1 MKSPLGFWA
10 EMAHGGRLG
19 RIDKTTQ
26 PCRYILLHSKK
37 EKFIL
42 YTIGGYGMEDQRRE
56 IILRLRRIEG
66 QVRGLVAMIERQEP
80 CQEILTQVAAI
91 TAAMKRVG
99 VAVLEAYMEECLA
112 KEEGGPADLKKTL
125 KELRT
130 AVSRYI
136 SSA

>member
-1 MKSPLGFWA
+1 
-10 EMAHGGRLG
+10 
-19 RIDKTTQ
+19 
-26 PCRYILLHSKK
+26 LHSKK
-37 EKFIL
+37 ERFIL

>member
-1 MKSPLGFWA
+1 MYSRKNGSI
-10 EMAHGGRLG
+10 M
-19 RIDKTTQ
+19 
-26 PCRYILLHSKK
+26 
-37 EKFIL
+37 
-42 YTIGGYGMEDQRRE
+42 YTVGGYGMEEQRRE

-66 QVRGLVAMIERQEP
+66 QVRGLVAMIEREEP

-91 TAAMKRVG
+91 TAAMKKVG

-112 KEEGGPADLKKTL
+112 KEEGSPTDLKKTL